1 MTLTTMR
8 FELSLMTINSSL
20 IVVNVMKN
28 VRLIQ
33 PTDTIPTKLELAATD
48 AIQRFAFGGIVVHPG
63 AGRADP
69 ISLACYVRCRTV
81 RHVDCSYS
89 CRKTTPFRD
98 VRIHYQPAPSV
109 TD

>member
-33 PTDTIPTKLELAATD
+33 PTDTIPTKLELATTD
-48 AIQRFAFGGIVVHPG
+48 AIEDSDSG
-63 AGRADP
+63 
-69 ISLACYVRCRTV
+69 
-81 RHVDCSYS
+81 
-89 CRKTTPFRD
+89 
-98 VRIHYQPAPSV
+98 
-109 TD
+109 